1 MTCVNAIKDVL
12 SFWSFRF
19 GPFVLVLSFWS
30 FRFRLS
36 AHMCAHTYACLRSLS
51 LSLSRTPSSHSLLA
65 LPPRTPSSH
74 SLLALPPRTP
84 SSHSLLAPIALSLA
98 PLAAALSCCQQ
109 QQKKTSN
116 LFPAISNTLSFSRAL
131 FPVPVSISDHAK
143 G

>member
-1 MTCVNAIKDVL
+1 M
-12 SFWSFRF
+12 SFRF

-30 FRFRLS
+30 FRFGPFVSDCPRTCVRTLTPAS
-36 AHMCAHTYACLRSLS
+36 ALSLS
-51 LSLSRTPSSHSLLA
+51 LSLALPPRTPSSHSLLA

>member
-1 MTCVNAIKDVL
+1 LVL

-19 GPFVLVLSFWS
+19 GPFVLVLSFQIV
-30 FRFRLS
+30 R
-36 AHMCAHTYACLRSLS
+36 AHVCAHLRLPPLSLS
-51 LSLSRTPSSHSLLA
+51 LSLSHSLLA